1 MTTMDAPAQ
10 VVEQER
16 PVFRSGL
23 VLDYGQAALA
33 NLSANRRVFDRLDWW
48 LVEEWAASDAFIAIG
63 HKRDLLGA
71 MLAAPVLFDD
81 INRLA
86 SARSDVAWLRWCAI
100 RDGVSATP
108 LVRGMIEACRAAL
121 QRVGV
126 RRLMCI
132 AESTHWLTPYLYDF
146 GFRRVDDVV
155 TLSLR
160 RADWRAGRSAH
171 RPASAARVRPAETS
185 DISAVLD
192 VDNRAFEIQW
202 CMSADAFV
210 RAWRVASVL
219 QVAERAGQVAGYV
232 LATSFGDEAH
242 IARLA
247 VSPDLQGRGIGS
259 ALLYSALGRLLD
271 NGAVRSV
278 TLNTQASN
286 AASLAL
292 YHRFGFQL
300 ARPRMRVMCLDLKR
314 AESQASDR
322 VLPP

>member
-1 MTTMDAPAQ
+1 MDTTSDSVLIA
-10 VVEQER
+10 ER
-16 PVFRSGL
+16 PAFRLGL
-23 VLDYGQAALA
+23 VSDYGEAALA
-33 NLSANRRVFDRLDWW
+33 GLAANRRVFDRLDWW

-63 HKRDLLGA
+63 HERELFGA

-81 INRLA
+81 IQRLA

-100 RDGVSATP
+100 RDGVSATL
-108 LVRGMIEACRAAL
+108 LVRGMVEACSAAL
-121 QRVGV
+121 QQAGV

-132 AESTHWLTPYLYDF
+132 AQSVHWLTPHLRDL
-146 GFRRVDDVV
+146 GFQHVDDVV
-155 TLSLR
+155 TLALR
-160 RADWRAGRSAH
+160 RADWRAL
-171 RPASAARVRPAETS
+171 RPAPGAHVRPAETS
-185 DISAVLD
+185 DISAALD
-192 VDNRAFEIQW
+192 VDNRAFELQW
-202 CMSADAFV
+202 RMSAEAFV

-219 QVAERAGQVAGYV
+219 QVAEQAGQVAGYV
-232 LATSFGDEAH
+232 LATRFGDEAH

-271 NGAVRSV
+271 DGAVRSV

-292 YHRFGFQL
+292 YRRFGLQP
-300 ARPRMRVMCLDLKR
+300 ARPRLRVMCLDLEH
-314 AESQASDR
+314 AASVAPDG